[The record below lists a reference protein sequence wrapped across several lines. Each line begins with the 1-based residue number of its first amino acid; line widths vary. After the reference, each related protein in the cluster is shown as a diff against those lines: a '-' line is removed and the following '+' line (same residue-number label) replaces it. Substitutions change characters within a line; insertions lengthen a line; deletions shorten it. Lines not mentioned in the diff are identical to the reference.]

1 VKFKSPEK
9 QRGGATVGQVASEYF
24 LKQQAYKL
32 EECTTQINNMLRDK
46 NTSQGSI
53 DMSLD
58 WSSSVFSQN
67 DSIIEEK
74 DKH

>member
-1 VKFKSPEK
+1 
-9 QRGGATVGQVASEYF
+9 
-24 LKQQAYKL
+24 
-32 EECTTQINNMLRDK
+32 MLRDK

-58 WSSSVFSQN
+58 WSSSVVSQN